1 MDTAKEPATKEPT
14 KPARKLDRW
23 LIYAGLTILVVVA
36 AGLMLTSAPTG
47 SGGGGSK
54 MPVRSFSFPS
64 TSMELR
70 CGWAN
75 GPSPICALMTTMHRQ
90 AATS

>member
-1 MDTAKEPATKEPT
+1 
-14 KPARKLDRW
+14 
-23 LIYAGLTILVVVA
+23 
-36 AGLMLTSAPTG
+36 MLTSAPTG